1 MKRFLATVEARR
13 LAEHEARIVSADFD
27 AQLEELKQHLKRA
40 AEESAARWKRIE
52 AMQAERSTNE
62 RKTK

>member
-1 MKRFLATVEARR
+1 MSDELW
-13 LAEHEARIVSADFD
+13 ARIAAVD

-62 RKTK
+62 ERPK

>member
-1 MKRFLATVEARR
+1 MSDELWARF
-13 LAEHEARIVSADFD
+13 ADVD